1 MNALLKTKPVSF
13 FRFVIL
19 IIISVVSLFS
29 LSACSGS
36 GNSPP
41 PAAPKILTQ
50 PSNQSV
56 RVGEAAS
63 FSVVASGDGD
73 LAYQWKRNGMDVAG
87 ANAVTYA
94 ISSPQLPDTASMWSV
109 AVSNAGGSV
118 VSKGATLTVK
128 PALGISL
135 LAGTLN
141 IAGNAD
147 GVGANAGFSSPRG
160 LTIDKAGN
168 VYVVDGG
175 NATIRK
181 ISPVGIVTTIAGVA
195 GVYGSADGVGAA
207 ARFTDPQQIAVD
219 RDNNLYVTDNNTVRK
234 ILPDGTVATVAGLA
248 GAADSIDGVGVAA
261 RFADV
266 RGIAVDGA
274 GNLYVADRPFN
285 IRKITPTG
293 VVTTIADEFG
303 PMGIAVDSSGSLVVS
318 EGFLGGGTTSV
329 LINSAT
335 VARLAPS
342 GATIIRVGSRLG
354 SRDGA
359 AGVALFGITSAIVV
373 DARDNA
379 FVADGNIRKVTT
391 DGIVTTV
398 AGNGNSNGVV
408 LGALPGAL
416 SFPNGIAI
424 DLEGVIYVSSAQ
436 AVLRIVLR

>member
-1 MNALLKTKPVSF
+1 
-13 FRFVIL
+13 
-19 IIISVVSLFS
+19 
-29 LSACSGS
+29 
-36 GNSPP
+36 
-41 PAAPKILTQ
+41 
-50 PSNQSV
+50 
-56 RVGEAAS
+56 
-63 FSVVASGDGD
+63 
-73 LAYQWKRNGMDVAG
+73 
-87 ANAVTYA
+87 
-94 ISSPQLPDTASMWSV
+94 
-109 AVSNAGGSV
+109 
-118 VSKGATLTVK
+118 
-128 PALGISL
+128 LGISL

-160 LTIDKAGN
+160 LAVDKAGN
-168 VYVVDGG
+168 VYVDDGG

-181 ISPVGIVTTIAGVA
+181 ISPVEIVTTIAGVA
-195 GVYGSADGVGAA
+195 GVKGSADGVGAA

-219 RDNNLYVTDNNTVRK
+219 KDNNLYVTDNNTVRK

-248 GAADSIDGVGVAA
+248 GVADSIDGVGVAA

-266 RGIAVDGA
+266 RGIAVDVA

-303 PMGIAVDSSGSLVVS
+303 PMGIAVDSRRNLVAS

-335 VARLAPS
+335 VARLAPN
-342 GATIIRVGSRLG
+342 GVTMFRVGSRVG

-359 AGVALFGITSAIVV
+359 AGLALFGITLVIAV

-379 FVADGNIRKVTT
+379 FVTDGNIGKVTT
-391 DGIVTTV
+391 DGTVTTV
-398 AGNGNSNGVV
+398 AGNGNGNGVA
-408 LGALPGAL
+408 LGALPRAL

-424 DLEGVIYVSSAQ
+424 DLDGVIYVSSATP
-436 AVLRIVLR
+436 VSRIVLQ

>member
-1 MNALLKTKPVSF
+1 M
-13 FRFVIL
+13 
-19 IIISVVSLFS
+19 
-29 LSACSGS
+29 
-36 GNSPP
+36 
-41 PAAPKILTQ
+41 
-50 PSNQSV
+50 
-56 RVGEAAS
+56 
-63 FSVVASGDGD
+63 
-73 LAYQWKRNGMDVAG
+73 
-87 ANAVTYA
+87 
-94 ISSPQLPDTASMWSV
+94 
-109 AVSNAGGSV
+109 
-118 VSKGATLTVK
+118 
-128 PALGISL
+128 GISL

-160 LTIDKAGN
+160 LAVDKAGN

-181 ISPVGIVTTIAGVA
+181 ILPVGIVTTIAGVA
-195 GVYGSADGVGAA
+195 GVKGPADGVGAA

-219 RDNNLYVTDNNTVRK
+219 KDNNLYVTDNNTVRK

-248 GAADSIDGVGVAA
+248 GVADSIDGVGVAA

-266 RGIAVDGA
+266 RGIAVDVA

-303 PMGIAVDSSGSLVVS
+303 PMGIVVDSRGNLVFS

-335 VARLAPS
+335 VARLAPN
-342 GATIIRVGSRLG
+342 GVTMFRVGSRVG

-359 AGVALFGITSAIVV
+359 AGLALFGITLVIAV

-379 FVADGNIRKVTT
+379 FVVDGNIGKVTT
-391 DGIVTTV
+391 DGTVTTV
-398 AGNGNSNGVV
+398 AGNGNDNGVV

-424 DLEGVIYVSSAQ
+424 DLDGVIYVSSATP
-436 AVLRIVLR
+436 VSRIVLQ